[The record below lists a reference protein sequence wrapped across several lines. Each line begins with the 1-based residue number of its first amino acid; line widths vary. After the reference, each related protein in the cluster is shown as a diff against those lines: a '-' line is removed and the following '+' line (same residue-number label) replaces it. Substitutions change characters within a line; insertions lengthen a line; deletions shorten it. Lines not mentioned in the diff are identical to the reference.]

1 MNFFTRKRVLAL
13 LTILVLMVNGCAA
26 MAEQVLVM
34 NKAKVYASADEASGV
49 LGTLS
54 PGATL
59 NLVAHKGGWA
69 KVSKG
74 SSVGFMKVDALTK
87 IEEYNAPGYTT
98 ADTPMYK
105 SFSES
110 SKKMGVIPAASK
122 VTVKAIAGDWAAVTY
137 GKYSGFVPAETLTPD
152 APAKKESEEMSVAAY
167 AKVDGAKV
175 YNSEGKVITTVA
187 ANTQVTVVAM
197 NGDVCRV
204 TRDGATAY
212 MMKNQLSAEPVEVKK
227 PDDGITEITP
237 ATFYVSVD
245 KAKVYNSKGKVIG
258 NLSLN
263 TGVTVDAYNDTL
275 ARVSK
280 DGKTGLMYKTDLSSE
295 KVAVP
300 DDGITYISPKTYY
313 VKADGAKVYNSK
325 GKVIGNLNQNTAL
338 TVDAYNDTLARVS
351 NGKNTGLMYK
361 TDLSET
367 ALTVEVQKESGITE
381 ITPTTYYVKNEGAKV
396 YSASK
401 EVITTLSVN
410 AAVTVNAYSDDLAR
424 VVNGNDVGFMY
435 KTDLSDKKVE
445 VKYEL
450 KYGDKGDAVKKV
462 QTRLKELGY
471 FSGSIGGNYLEL
483 TQSAVAAFQSAAKLT
498 ANGVCDEKTLNAMF
512 ADDAPKKK
520 VTSSSS
526 SSDNNAST
534 SSNATGPSTVAPAT
548 GTAIE
553 VDWWKSDIQ
562 KIFARGTVAQITD
575 VATGMAWREKRSGG
589 TNHADVQPLTAADT
603 AAMRKAVGSW
613 SWNRRAIFVTING
626 VNYAASMNCMPHGSG
641 SIKDNGFDGH
651 HCIHF
656 TNSRTHGGNK
666 VCSLHQNAIKKAL
679 KATL

>member
-1 MNFFTRKRVLAL
+1 MNFFTRKRVFAL

-49 LGTLS
+49 LGTLA

-74 SSVGFMKVDALTK
+74 SSVGFMKVDALAK
-87 IEEYNAPGYTT
+87 IEEYNLPGYTT

-137 GKYSGFVPAETLTPD
+137 GKYNGFVAAANLTPN
-152 APAKKESEEMSVAAY
+152 APAKKEAEAMAIPAY

-175 YNSEGKVITTVA
+175 YNSKGKVITTVA

-197 NGDVCRV
+197 NGDICRV

-227 PDDGITEITP
+227 ADDGITEIAP
-237 ATFYVSVD
+237 ATFYVSVNN
-245 KAKVYNSKGKVIG
+245 AKVYNSKGKVIG
-258 NLSLN
+258 HLSLN
-263 TGVTVDAYNDTL
+263 TDVTVDAYNDTL
-275 ARVSK
+275 ARVHK
-280 DGKTGLMYKTDLSSE
+280 NGNTGLMYKTDLSTE
-295 KVAVP
+295 KTAVP
-300 DDGITYISPKTYY
+300 DDGITYISPKTFY
-313 VKADGAKVYNSK
+313 VRNNGTKVYNAK
-325 GKVIGNLNQNTAL
+325 GKVIGHLNQNTAL

-367 ALTVEVQKESGITE
+367 PVGVKAESNVTE
-381 ITPTTYYVKNEGAKV
+381 ITPTTFYVKNDGAKV
-396 YSASK
+396 YNGSK
-401 EVITTLSVN
+401 EVIATMSVN
-410 AAVTVNAYSDDLAR
+410 AAVTVNAYNDDLAR
-424 VVNGNDVGFMY
+424 VVNGSDVGFMY
-435 KTDLSDKKVE
+435 KSDLSDKKVE

-462 QTRLKELGY
+462 QTRLKELNY
-471 FSGSIGGNYLEL
+471 FTGSIGGNYLEL

-498 ANGVCDEKTLNAMF
+498 ANGICDEKTLNAMF
-512 ADDAPKKK
+512 AADAPKKQ
-520 VTSSSS
+520 VSSSS
-526 SSDNNAST
+526 SSANNAST

-553 VDWWKSDIQ
+553 MDWWKSDIQ
-562 KIFARGTVAQITD
+562 KIFARGTVAQVTD

-613 SWNRRAIFVTING
+613 SWNRRAIFVTIDG

-641 SIKDNGFDGH
+641 SITNNNFNGH